1 MDAPTVSILCSDFK
15 PTTALGARRLFA
27 SQETAA
33 SGRGCLCLTLSL
45 WRRWLFGGVGDKA
58 MRFPS
63 GNKILWATIVEE
75 KGKKVA
81 DVIEGLPC
89 DMEFTLHKING
100 SYWNGDNLIFMV
112 GQKPGSRPLLVTIN
126 SLVLTSIMKAEFRL
140 EERANP

>member
-1 MDAPTVSILCSDFK
+1 
-15 PTTALGARRLFA
+15 
-27 SQETAA
+27 
-33 SGRGCLCLTLSL
+33 
-45 WRRWLFGGVGDKA
+45 

-63 GNKILWATIVEE
+63 GHKILWATIVEE

-126 SLVLTSIMKAEFRL
+126 PLVLTSIMKAELRL